1 MDVKTHMVKSYSV
14 NYFDLRFLNS
24 TSIRY
29 GSKPILE
36 FLYTSTSNIH
46 VIGDKALS
54 CLVHYDQAGK
64 MTSSKTILT
73 SVSLSFA

>member
-24 TSIRY
+24 TSTRY
-29 GSKPILE
+29 GSKLILE
-36 FLYTSTSNIH
+36 YTSTSNIH

-54 CLVHYDQAGK
+54 CLVHYDQDGK
-64 MTSSKTILT
+64 ITSSML
-73 SVSLSFA
+73 F